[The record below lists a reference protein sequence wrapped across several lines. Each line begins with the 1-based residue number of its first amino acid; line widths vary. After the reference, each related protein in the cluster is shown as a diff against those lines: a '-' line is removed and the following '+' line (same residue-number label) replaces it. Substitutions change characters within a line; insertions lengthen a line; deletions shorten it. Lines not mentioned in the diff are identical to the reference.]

1 MATVVQK
8 VDNLTLFC
16 CYYIVAGQFGQSLLQ
31 LDSSQSTLKSQMQD
45 QAKLLN
51 EVDIVKSINALC
63 IIVRDSEI
71 PYNTQDQKN
80 ETQHPQFI
88 TEGTVPSSVLLMYK
102 LAREQTLLL
111 REVTRERH
119 ARSLAAWLASLATQC
134 VGIAWHRHQRDCW
147 NKTEHYYTHCA
158 HLIPKRKACLQ
169 VTVTRRCLSC
179 CYFSYYGCLP
189 FFCELSCLNAQLKH
203 FFPFFQ
209 LEASFTANV
218 AAIEA
223 NCARVEARMNALLEK
238 FETKGR

>member
-1 MATVVQK
+1 MAPVVEK

-51 EVDIVKSINALC
+51 EVNIIKSINALC
-63 IIVRDSEI
+63 IIVGDSEI
-71 PYNTQDQKN
+71 PYNIQDEKN
-80 ETQHPQFI
+80 ETQHPQF
-88 TEGTVPSSVLLMYK
+88 TVKGTVPSSLLLMYK
-102 LAREQTLLL
+102 FSPRANSPLARS
-111 REVTRERH
+111 H

-147 NKTEHYYTHCA
+147 NKTEHYYTHCS

-169 VTVTRRCLSC
+169 ATVTKSRLSC
-179 CYFSYYGCLP
+179 LYFSYYCFLP

-203 FFPFFQ
+203 FFPRFFFFSWKP
-209 LEASFTANV
+209 ASQQT
-218 AAIEA
+218 
-223 NCARVEARMNALLEK
+223 
-238 FETKGR
+238 

>member
-1 MATVVQK
+1 MRHNTYNSQWRA
-8 VDNLTLFC
+8 
-16 CYYIVAGQFGQSLLQ
+16 QFPLLYFKCISQ
-31 LDSSQSTLKSQMQD
+31 PASKLSSCEKS
-45 QAKLLN
+45 
-51 EVDIVKSINALC
+51 
-63 IIVRDSEI
+63 
-71 PYNTQDQKN
+71 
-80 ETQHPQFI
+80 
-88 TEGTVPSSVLLMYK
+88 
-102 LAREQTLLL
+102 
-111 REVTRERH
+111 H

-134 VGIAWHRHQRDCW
+134 VGIAWHRDQRDCW
-147 NKTEHYYTHCA
+147 NKIEHYYTHCA

-169 VTVTRRCLSC
+169 ATVTKRRLSC

-203 FFPFFQ
+203 FFPCFLFIFFFQ